1 MSALLLY
8 PDDMSVNDESA
19 HPATQATSPG
29 ALPAT
34 TQAATQA
41 ASPAEEP
48 CVDWMRIF
56 AARLAQQCQEL
67 SAEEVIRVAIT
78 EFKISHCLPPE
89 DAAALC
95 AQRHVAGG

>member
-29 ALPAT
+29 APT
-34 TQAATQA
+34 A

-95 AQRHVAGG
+95 AQRHFAGT